1 MRIAWFTPWNRRSAI
16 ARYSRLIVE
25 ALAQQADVSLLLPSG
40 TAGDEVETPAPIVRY
55 DLETLPRLLE
65 DYGVSVFNMGD
76 SPFHF
81 GVWDALRCAHE
92 NLHASIAILHDR
104 FYLNLLYGH
113 AVANGQP
120 EAFREL
126 LATHYD
132 AVQADHAI
140 RLIQESA
147 PLDALEPFALCEP
160 IVESAD
166 DFIVHSRFCRERAGL
181 ATATNVLELFIPAEY
196 ATLPLTEVHSPTAVP
211 EGRLLLLTVGVGN
224 RNKCLHL
231 ILEAL
236 AMDPKLAARITY
248 VAAGTIEPGYLGE
261 LKAYARK
268 HRSAD
273 VRFHGYVTDAEL
285 ESLLARA
292 DLCVNLRR
300 PCLEGGSASLLEA
313 LAAAKPLVVFDDGV
327 YAEVP
332 DDCVVKIP
340 RDSGARQLAA
350 ALRMLVD
357 DASRRASIGNAARR
371 FVRDRWSLQRYVDQ
385 LLAHLAAREP
395 QWAARPGLRAATG
408 RAAVELKD
416 IRLPPHGRAARTIA
430 DALGRWPA

>member
-1 MRIAWFTPWNRRSAI
+1 MKIAWFTPWNRRSAI

-25 ALAQQADVSLLLPSG
+25 ALAQRADVSLLLPAG
-40 TAGDEVETPAPIVRY
+40 TAGDELATSTPIVRY
-55 DLETLPRLLE
+55 DLETLPTLLE
-65 DYGVSVFNMGD
+65 DYGVSIFNMGD

-104 FYLNLLYGH
+104 FYLHLFHDH
-113 AVANGQP
+113 AIASGRP

-132 AVQADHAI
+132 AVQADRAI
-140 RLIQESA
+140 RLLEQGA

-181 ATATNVLELFIPAEY
+181 ANATNVLELFIPAEY
-196 ATLPLTEVHSPTAVP
+196 AAQPAPDAQP
-211 EGRLLLLTVGVGN
+211 APPAPDGRVLLLTVGVGN

-236 AMDPKLAARITY
+236 AMDPKLAARVSY
-248 VAAGTIEPGYLGE
+248 VAAGSIEPGYLAE
-261 LKAYARK
+261 LKGYARS
-268 HRSAD
+268 HRLAD
-273 VRFHGYVTDAEL
+273 VRFPGYATDAEL

-292 DLCVNLRR
+292 DVCVNLRR

-313 LAAAKPLVVFDDGV
+313 LAATKPVVVFDDGV

-350 ALRMLVD
+350 AMRVLVD
-357 DASRRASIGNAARR
+357 DRSRRSSIGNAAQR

-385 LLAHLAAREP
+385 LLAHLSARES
-395 QWAARPGLRAATG
+395 QWATRPGLRAAAA
-408 RAAVELKD
+408 RAAAELRD
-416 IRLPPHGRAARTIA
+416 LRLPPHGRTARTIA